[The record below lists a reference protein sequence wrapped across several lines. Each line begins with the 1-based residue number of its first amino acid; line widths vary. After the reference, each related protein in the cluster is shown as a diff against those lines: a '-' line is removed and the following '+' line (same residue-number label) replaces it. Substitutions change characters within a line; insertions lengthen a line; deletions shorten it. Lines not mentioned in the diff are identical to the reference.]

1 MEWGTFST
9 AHIVSLVAAVAMII
23 GLYYILRGL
32 SRKVQTII
40 LGVLS
45 FSGIAAI
52 IYNLVTWGSPL
63 EYLPFELCSFNAIML
78 PFAVFTRKKW
88 IGNLLL
94 VWSLGALVALIINHA
109 MTEATLFDWPFNF
122 YYFPHVLEFGIPILL
137 FKLGH
142 VEKEPKC
149 ILSTIG
155 ITMAVYTLAH
165 GVNLWIN
172 ANCDVKV
179 NYMFSVDPSVNPLT
193 ALFYQLI
200 PYEYWYM
207 YAIIPILAIY
217 LGIVYLPQLRQAA
230 KVRKAAKET
239 V

>member
-1 MEWGTFST
+1 MEWGTFGA
-9 AHIVSLVAAVAMII
+9 AHVISLLAAVAMIV
-23 GLYYILRGL
+23 GLYYILKNR
-32 SRKVQTII
+32 SWKVQTLV
-40 LGVLS
+40 LGILS

-63 EYLPFELCSFNAIML
+63 EYLPLELCSFNAMML
-78 PFAVFTRKKW
+78 PVAVFSRKKVV
-88 IGNLLL
+88 GNLLL
-94 VWSLGALVALIINHA
+94 VWSLGALMALVVNHA

-149 ILSTIG
+149 IFSTVG
-155 ITMAVYTLAH
+155 ITMVVYTLAH
-165 GVNLWIN
+165 GANLWIN
-172 ANCDVKV
+172 ANTEVKV

-193 ALFYQLI
+193 ALFYQII

-207 YAIIPILAIY
+207 YAIIPVLAIY
-217 LGIVYLPQLRQAA
+217 LGFVYLPQFRAMAKARKLA
-230 KVRKAAKET
+230 KV
-239 V
+239 

>member
-1 MEWGTFST
+1 MEWGTFGA
-9 AHIVSLVAAVAMII
+9 AHIISLLAAAAMLV
-23 GLYYILRGL
+23 GLYYLLKIR
-32 SRKVQTII
+32 SRKTQTLV

-63 EYLPFELCSFNAIML
+63 EYLPLELCSFNAMML
-78 PFAVFTRKKW
+78 PVAVFSRKKVV
-88 IGNLLL
+88 GNLLL
-94 VWSLGALVALIINHA
+94 VWSLGALMALVVNHQ

-142 VEKEPKC
+142 VKKEPKC
-149 ILSTIG
+149 IFSTVA
-155 ITMAVYTLAH
+155 ITMAVYTLAY

-172 ANCDVKV
+172 GSTQLQV

-207 YAIIPILAIY
+207 YAILPVLAIY
-217 LGIVYLPQLRQAA
+217 LGLVYLPQFRAMAKAKKLA
-230 KVRKAAKET
+230 KV
-239 V
+239 